1 MDITPPSPMQRFM
14 IRAGLDKKR
23 KVQRQSS
30 LHHDS
35 SPSRLRSGCEK
46 GRPISSVTAEGS
58 VKSARYEGTLA
69 KRSTST
75 FVASEID
82 ASSLGAQVTLPH
94 SSSNTSVRPNL
105 ARAPQPK
112 SARTFFGTL
121 TNKLRLR
128 TPAPRHTHDCTLDEP
143 ERAEVQSS
151 LHTRT
156 FRPQAVPIALPNDIA
171 SRERRADA
179 LRARGLLPPRSQAL
193 SAIEAEEDRRN
204 DALQVDGLSFPGPDR
219 NITMHNN
226 ASILAQLS
234 LIDDDETRRLTE
246 LAFM

>member
-1 MDITPPSPMQRFM
+1 MIVVHHVLGVGVKKADPS
-14 IRAGLDKKR
+14 
-23 KVQRQSS
+23 VQLQLRGVSS
-30 LHHDS
+30 L
-35 SPSRLRSGCEK
+35 PVMKTLLRK
-46 GRPISSVTAEGS
+46 GQHLHLWHRELMRHLC
-58 VKSARYEGTLA
+58 KRRTL
-69 KRSTST
+69 RFLLFRDLILCYS
-75 FVASEID
+75 D
-82 ASSLGAQVTLPH
+82 AQVTLPH

-105 ARAPQPK
+105 ARTPQPK
-112 SARTFFGTL
+112 SAKSFFGTL
-121 TNKLRLR
+121 TNKLRVR
-128 TPAPRHTHDCTLDEP
+128 TPASRRTHDCILDEP

-156 FRPQAVPIALPNDIA
+156 FRPQAVPITLPNDIA

-179 LRARGLLPPRSQAL
+179 LRARGLLPPRSRAL
-193 SAIEAEEDRRN
+193 SAIEAEEDRRI
-204 DALQVDGLSFPGPDR
+204 DALQVNSLSVPGPDR